1 LHVRANANSWLTVYE
16 KVLHQVSLT
25 SQMTVKFVQSAAD
38 TYTDSVTD
46 NDETESCDHEMSIH
60 KKEA

>member
-1 LHVRANANSWLTVYE
+1 
-16 KVLHQVSLT
+16 
-25 SQMTVKFVQSAAD
+25 MTVKFVQSAAD